1 MPHLPQPPSSPFE
14 PPSSLYQ
21 ILSSPLKFLIRHIH
35 ALLLLLRGP
44 SYRPPRTNR
53 IRIVCLSDTHTRTPH
68 TVPPGDILIHA
79 GDLSNAGTVAQIQ
92 AQLDWLNTLPHKEK
106 VVIAG
111 NHDSYFDPSSRG
123 TVSDPDK
130 SLEWGKIHY
139 LQHNS
144 ITLAFPGHGN
154 RRLNIYGAPQ
164 IPECGGEEFAFQ
176 YKHEE
181 DMWSGTVPR
190 ETDVLITHTPP
201 RHHLDLP
208 AGMGCEF
215 LLEECWRVRPAVHVF
230 GHVHAGYGR
239 ENIFW
244 DDEQRVYEKL
254 CARQDGGIISDLF
267 AVGAWIGAVKVILY
281 GVQGLLWSR
290 VWGGDE
296 GGCIMVNASLAYRST
311 GKLENPVQVVD
322 I

>member
-1 MPHLPQPPSSPFE
+1 
-14 PPSSLYQ
+14 
-21 ILSSPLKFLIRHIH
+21 
-35 ALLLLLRGP
+35 
-44 SYRPPRTNR
+44 
-53 IRIVCLSDTHTRTPH
+53 
-68 TVPPGDILIHA
+68 
-79 GDLSNAGTVAQIQ
+79 
-92 AQLDWLNTLPHKEK
+92 
-106 VVIAG
+106 
-111 NHDSYFDPSSRG
+111 
-123 TVSDPDK
+123 
-130 SLEWGKIHY
+130 
-139 LQHNS
+139 
-144 ITLAFPGHGN
+144 
-154 RRLNIYGAPQ
+154 
-164 IPECGGEEFAFQ
+164 
-176 YKHEE
+176 
-181 DMWSGTVPR
+181 MWSGTVPR